1 MNNLTILQQLA
12 SDGAIRD
19 ELDNHPAF
27 HDLTDAQFDRLA
39 ALPEDVY
46 AAVMAEDTEL
56 DLNMDND
63 NLANEIADEVS
74 RAKRQTIERVHARL
88 TRGEELVSAPA
99 LDELTHDVDDTQIY
113 VDESDYGATDGDD
126 LTIWIDDDYQPD
138 GDDLAIWIDDDYQL
152 TTEQA
157 RRWIAALSMC
167 IDGIER
173 RNLQRKAR
181 LVIAETQERA

>member
-1 MNNLTILQQLA
+1 MNNPTILQQLA
-12 SDGAIRD
+12 SDGDIRD
-19 ELDNHPAF
+19 ELHNHPAF

-39 ALPEDVY
+39 AVAEDIY
-46 AAVMAEDTEL
+46 AAVMAEDADL
-56 DLNMDND
+56 DLNMDCD
-63 NLANEIADEVS
+63 DLANDIADEVS
-74 RAKRQTIERVHARL
+74 RAKCETINRVHDRL

-99 LDELTHDVDDTQIY
+99 LDELTYDVDDTQIY

-167 IDGIER
+167 VDGIER

-181 LVIAETQERA
+181 LMTAEAQERP

>member
-19 ELDNHPAF
+19 ELDFHPALR
-27 HDLTDAQFDRLA
+27 DLTDAQFDRLA

-63 NLANEIADEVS
+63 NLLDEIANEVS

-88 TRGEELVSAPA
+88 TRGEELVSAPT
-99 LDELTHDVDDTQIY
+99 LDELTYDVDGTQIY
-113 VDESDYGATDGDD
+113 VDESDYGATG
-126 LTIWIDDDYQPD
+126 

-167 IDGIER
+167 VDGIQR
-173 RNLQRKAR
+173 RNLQRKAQ
-181 LVIAETQERA
+181 LVIAEAQERS

>member
-1 MNNLTILQQLA
+1 MTNPTILQQLA

-19 ELDNHPAF
+19 ELDFHPAF
-27 HDLTDAQFDRLA
+27 HNLTDAQFNLLA
-39 ALPEDVY
+39 AVPEDIY

-56 DLNMDND
+56 DLNVDND
-63 NLANEIADEVS
+63 DLTNEIADEVS

-88 TRGEELVSAPA
+88 TRGEELVSAPT
-99 LDELTHDVDDTQIY
+99 LDELTYDVDGTQIY
-113 VDESDYGATDGDD
+113 VDESDYGAT
-126 LTIWIDDDYQPD
+126 D

-167 IDGIER
+167 VDGTQR
-173 RNLQRKAR
+173 HNLQRTAR
-181 LVIAETQERA
+181 LMIAETQERS